1 MPKEIA
7 MFSLWGAWVI
17 HCQILVIALLTRIMP
32 QGFWWEIVFFLLS
45 LVVFGLNIGANYVW
59 AALSWFKTE
68 DQLDNILGIVLLALL
83 NFVAIPTGST
93 LAAYVYFA
101 TEKVQHIEN
110 CPDATQQKGIFEL
123 KNAQLRHELTT
134 EATFKHTHKAK
145 GQSATTYP
153 VNYKLTPLLCDTN
166 ATNEYRYFVV
176 YNDAEKLIY
185 NFNLRYV
192 AVFAG
197 YSKYK
202 NSYPALLTHWA
213 KKHQKSYAKNPLFLE
228 LIDLEATTISRKSSF
243 LWFYGIVMGI
253 WVSLTLIFPFG
264 IYLKNKFF

>member
-17 HCQILVIALLTRIMP
+17 HCQIFLIALLSTIMP

-45 LVVFGLNIGANYVW
+45 LLVFGLNIGANYVW
-59 AALSWFKTE
+59 AVFVWFKSE
-68 DQLDNILGIVLLALL
+68 EPMENILGVVLLAILT
-83 NFVAIPTGST
+83 FVAIPTGST
-93 LAAYVYFA
+93 LAIYFHFA
-101 TEKVQHIEN
+101 TEKVQHIGD
-110 CPDATQQKGIFEL
+110 CPDVTQQKGIFAL
-123 KNAQLRHELTT
+123 QNAQLLHELTT
-134 EATFKHTHKAK
+134 EATFKHTHKVK
-145 GQSATTYP
+145 GQSATTYS

-166 ATNEYRYFVV
+166 ATNKYRYFVV
-176 YNDAEKLIY
+176 YNDAEKLIH
-185 NFNLRYV
+185 NFNLRYE

-213 KKHQKSYAKNPLFLE
+213 KKHKKSYAENPYFLE
-228 LIDLEATTISRKSSF
+228 LIDLEAVINRHQSSF

-253 WVSLTLIFPFG
+253 WVSLTLIVPFG
-264 IYLKNKFF
+264 IFLKSRFF